1 MQKTLILG
9 IPLRLTKMSFIKIK
23 KRIKKF
29 DKNLTIV
36 GDKSLSIRWALLAS
50 QSLYKS
56 KSYNLLTSED
66 VLNTLK
72 CLKKLGVKIN
82 LKKNFCEI
90 CGVGL
95 NGFKYEKSL
104 SLYAGNSGTLGRL
117 IMGLL
122 VHSKNIIK
130 LKGDKSL
137 SKRDFLRVSKPLT
150 KFGAKFKTNLGKL
163 PIIIK
168 GTRDPKPINYYETK
182 GSAQCK
188 SAVMLA
194 ALNTN
199 GETTIKAKKSRDHTE
214 LLFKHLK
221 IPIKID
227 KKKNY
232 DLIKIK
238 GKKKLPAINYKIP
251 SDISSSSF
259 FIVLTAL
266 SKNSK
271 LRIKNININPSRTG
285 ILSILKMMRVK
296 IKKVNKRIYKG
307 EKVADLVIQS
317 SKKFKSI
324 SCPVKLNSAAIDEF
338 LLIFLVAAKAE
349 GISYFKNLSELNEKE
364 SPRLK
369 WGSKILSK
377 MGIKNITTKNSIKIY
392 GNPNI
397 EVRKKIV
404 IKNFLKDHRVFMTSV
419 VAALTFGGDWQIH
432 DKDSINTSF
441 PSFLKKMKYL
451 GANLHY

>member
-1 MQKTLILG
+1 
-9 IPLRLTKMSFIKIK
+9 MSFIKIK

-29 DKNLTIV
+29 DKNLTTV

-56 KSYNLLTSED
+56 KSFNLLLSED

-72 CLKKLGVKIN
+72 CLKKLGVKIK
-82 LKKNFCEI
+82 LTKSFCEI
-90 CGVGL
+90 YGVGL
-95 NGFKYEKSL
+95 NGFKYKKDL

-122 VHSKNIIK
+122 VHSKNSIR

-137 SKRDFLRVSKPLT
+137 SKRDFLRVSKPLE
-150 KFGAKFKTNLGKL
+150 KFGAKFQTNLGKL
-163 PIIIK
+163 PIVIK
-168 GTRDPKPINYYETK
+168 GTGDPKPINYYETK

-199 GETTIKAKKSRDHTE
+199 GETTIKAKKSRDHSE
-214 LLFKHLK
+214 LLFKYLGL
-221 IPIKID
+221 PIRVN

-238 GKKKLPAINYKIP
+238 GRKEIPAINYKIP

-271 LRIKNININPSRTG
+271 LKIKNININPSRTG
-285 ILSILKMMRVK
+285 VLSILKMMKVK
-296 IKKVNKRIYKG
+296 IKRVNVRTYKG
-307 EKVADLVIQS
+307 ERVADLVVQS
-317 SKKFKSI
+317 SRKFKSI
-324 SCPVKLNSAAIDEF
+324 NCPVRFNSAAIDEF

-377 MGIKNITTKNSIKIY
+377 MGVKNIVTSNSIKIY
-392 GNPNI
+392 GNPSIKIN
-397 EVRKKIV
+397 KKII

-419 VAALTFGGDWQIH
+419 VAALSFGGDWQIH

-441 PSFLKKMKYL
+441 PSFLKKMNYL
-451 GANLHY
+451 GANLKH